1 MTAQPSAIS
10 QQRRADAAA
19 MRLVAI
25 ARAGHTFM
33 LSDAGEVF
41 AVPRDGPPV
50 VRLLR
55 GGRHSL
61 RAELSHLYAVEHRA
75 VPTHAALA
83 DALLA
88 RWMLNRSSTLVG
100 VTPLRARCQFALSR
114 GISALLPL
122 KFGVREGFQ
131 HLVVRPISQTS
142 ALVAV

>member
-1 MTAQPSAIS
+1 
-10 QQRRADAAA
+10 
-19 MRLVAI
+19 
-25 ARAGHTFM
+25 M